1 MPCGVWDLRSLT
13 RDWAYTPTVE
23 QWRRNHWIATE
34 IPQLCLLQKFSLGLS
49 LSSNPLDIVFHRANI
64 FILIKP
70 SSSIIYFTDHAFG
83 AVAKKS
89 LPSLSSSRFSLI
101 CSFRS
106 FIALCF
112 TFRPMIHFELTVGEA
127 VSPVA
132 RVSFLVY
139 GHPVV
144 LAPFVK
150 ETVFAPLPWLL
161 CQRPVDYIYL
171 CGSISGLSIL
181 FHWPICLFFSSITL
195 SWLQWLYSKSWSWV
209 ASDLQLCSAP

>member
-1 MPCGVWDLRSLT
+1 M
-13 RDWAYTPTVE
+13 
-23 QWRRNHWIATE
+23 
-34 IPQLCLLQKFSLGLS
+34 CLLQKFSLGLS
-49 LSSNPLDIVFHRANI
+49 LSSNPLDIVFHRANV

-150 ETVFAPLPWLL
+150 ETVFAPLAMLL
-161 CQRPVDYIYL
+161 LPFVKSQLTIFMGVHFCTLYSVLLIYYF
-171 CGSISGLSIL
+171 INT
-181 FHWPICLFFSSITL
+181 TL
-195 SWLQWLYSKSWSWV
+195 S
-209 ASDLQLCSAP
+209 